1 MLRLRRIARIFST
14 TTLLVAATLVNASA
28 AQDAAGA
35 LLDRFHAAASK
46 AQFDEY
52 FSLFAPEGVFI
63 GTDASERWTVA
74 QFKAYAK
81 PHFDKGRGWTYT
93 KAERHISI
101 AADGKHASFDE
112 LLDNASLGRCRG
124 TGVLRLIDGQWR
136 IEQYHLTIPVP
147 NELAADVVKRIRERA
162 AMASGNGSKP

>member
-1 MLRLRRIARIFST
+1 MLRKIVAT
-14 TTLLVAATLVNASA
+14 VAAVAIANLAA
-28 AQDAAGA
+28 AGPAQDAASQT
-35 LLDRFHAAASK
+35 LDRFHQAAAK
-46 AQFDEY
+46 AQFEEY
-52 FSLFAPEGVFI
+52 FSLFAPDGVFI

-93 KAERHISI
+93 KVERNITV

-112 LLDNASLGRCRG
+112 LLDNAGLGRCRG

-147 NELAADVVKRIRERA
+147 NELASEVVKRIRE
-162 AMASGNGSKP
+162 GKKP

>member
-1 MLRLRRIARIFST
+1 MLRKIVAT
-14 TTLLVAATLVNASA
+14 VAAVAITNLAAANP
-28 AQDAAGA
+28 AQDAASQT
-35 LLDRFHAAASK
+35 LDRFHPAAAR
-46 AQFDEY
+46 AQFEEY

-93 KAERHISI
+93 KVERNITV

-112 LLDNASLGRCRG
+112 LLDNAGLGRCRG

-147 NELAADVVKRIRERA
+147 NELASEVVKRIRE
-162 AMASGNGSKP
+162 GKKP

>member
-1 MLRLRRIARIFST
+1 MLRN
-14 TTLLVAATLVNASA
+14 LVASAAAASFATLTCAGP
-28 AQDAAGA
+28 AQDAANQT
-35 LLDRFHAAASK
+35 LDRFHQAAAK

-63 GTDASERWTVA
+63 GTDASERWTVE
-74 QFKAYAK
+74 QFKAYAR

-93 KAERHISI
+93 KVERNIAV

-112 LLDNASLGRCRG
+112 LLDNTGLGRCRG

-147 NELAADVVKRIRERA
+147 NELATEVVKRIRESQDGAVQPGVKR
-162 AMASGNGSKP
+162 